1 MQPYF
6 ERDGITLY
14 HGDCRDVLPTLDPG
28 SVDAVI
34 TDPPYGIGYEHSGK
48 GAAPGGRG
56 IGRRN
61 VGPIYGD
68 DRPFDPSPLLPF
80 GNVLMWGANHYAD
93 RLPRG
98 GRWLAWDKLSG
109 MAVADSFGDVDFA
122 WHSRPGAARL
132 VSFAWKGI
140 ARRHAESDGEQRWHP
155 SQKPVEVMKWSIEQ
169 AKVPL
174 DGLVLDPYA
183 GSGTTGVACL
193 KMGLRCI
200 LIEKDA
206 RYLDV
211 IERRIRAAET
221 PLFAGLAA
229 EATA

>member
-1 MQPYF
+1 LA
-6 ERDGITLY
+6 RNL
-14 HGDCRDVLPTLDPG
+14 V
-28 SVDAVI
+28 
-34 TDPPYGIGYEHSGK
+34 
-48 GAAPGGRG
+48 AP
-56 IGRRN
+56 IL
-61 VGPIYGD
+61 GD
-68 DRPFDPSPLLPF
+68 DRPFDPSLLLSY

-93 RLPRG
+93 RLPPG

-109 MAVADSFGDVDFA
+109 IEVADSFGDVDFA
-122 WHSRPGAARL
+122 WHSQPGAARII
-132 VSFAWKGI
+132 SHFWKG
-140 ARRHAESDGEQRWHP
+140 AVRQRDRADGMRRWHP
-155 SQKPVEVMKWSIEQ
+155 SQKPVAVMKWSIEQ

-174 DGLVLDPYA
+174 GGLVLDPYA